1 MPYQMTAKPPFGPDK
16 PAEVAP
22 TEPES
27 SVARGTEIEAP
38 GDVEPAA
45 PIEPAEFDEAH
56 QALISDDSIQF
67 DLPMLEPTPESPPPE
82 WLQWLV
88 GFLSGDHPVLRVLLW
103 GLLGAAALLILW
115 LVIRRLS
122 GADWPWRRGPAD
134 PEAEDWRPAEAPARA
149 LLGEADALAGRGLF
163 AEAVHLL
170 LFRSIADL
178 DERKPGL
185 VRPALTSR
193 DIAGLGDIPSGPRGA
208 FARIAMLV
216 EQSLFARRPLAEG
229 DWASSRAAYEEFA
242 FAESWRG

>member
-1 MPYQMTAKPPFGPDK
+1 MTAKPPFGPDK
-16 PAEVAP
+16 PVAVVP
-22 TEPES
+22 TGPES
-27 SVARGTEIEAP
+27 DADTEFEAT
-38 GDVEPAA
+38 GDAETAA
-45 PIEPAEFDEAH
+45 PIEPREFDEAH
-56 QALISDDSIQF
+56 QALVSDDSIQF
-67 DLPMLEPTPESPPPE
+67 DLPMFEPPPETPPPE

-88 GFLSGDHPVLRVLLW
+88 GFLSTDHPVLRGLLW
-103 GLLGAAALLILW
+103 ALLGAAVLLILW

-122 GADWPWRRGPAD
+122 GADWPWRRRAATDAD
-134 PEAEDWRPAEAPARA
+134 EETWRPAEAPARA
-149 LLGEADALAGRGLF
+149 LLGEADALANRGLF

-229 DWASSRAAYEEFA
+229 DWTSCRAAYEEFA